1 MTSEERMAAAGRRVR
16 VVVVDDSAPA
26 RAAIGEAVAEAD
38 GFELVASLAS
48 GEEAL
53 EALPHLAPE
62 LVLLDIRMEGID
74 GVETCR
80 RIVESELDV
89 VVVLVSA
96 HRRPELPAGV
106 DTCGAAAVLD
116 KAEVSPGRLGML
128 WQSVRQPAHAA

>member
-1 MTSEERMAAAGRRVR
+1 MAAAGGHLR
-16 VVVVDDSAPA
+16 VVVVDDSAEA
-26 RAAIGEAVAEAD
+26 RAAIGEAVAEVD
-38 GFELVASLAS
+38 DFELVASLAS

-62 LVLLDIRMEGID
+62 LVLLDIRMRGID

-80 RIVESELDV
+80 RIVERELAG

-96 HRRPELPAGV
+96 LTGPELPPGL

-116 KAEVSPGRLGML
+116 KAEVSPRRLDVVWKSL
-128 WQSVRQPAHAA
+128 RRPAHAA

>member
-1 MTSEERMAAAGRRVR
+1 MAAARAYVR

-26 RAAIGEAVAEAD
+26 RAAIAETVAAVDE
-38 GFELVASLAS
+38 FELVATLAS

-53 EALPHLAPE
+53 EALPYLTPA
-62 LVLLDIRMEGID
+62 LVLLDIRMKGID

-80 RIVESELDV
+80 RVVEREPDA

-96 HRRPELPAGV
+96 FTGLELPAGV

-116 KAEVSPGRLGML
+116 KAEVSPRRLGEV
-128 WQSVRQPAHAA
+128 WRSVQQPAHAA

>member
-1 MTSEERMAAAGRRVR
+1 MAAAGGPVR

-26 RAAIGEAVAEAD
+26 RAAICEAVAEVE

-53 EALPHLAPE
+53 EALPRLAPE
-62 LVLLDIRMEGID
+62 LVLLDIRMQGLD

-80 RIVESELDV
+80 RIVGAELDA

-96 HRRPELPAGV
+96 LRDPEFPPGV
-106 DTCGAAAVLD
+106 ETCGAAAVLD
-116 KAEVSPGRLGML
+116 KAEVSPNRLGVL
-128 WQSVRQPAHAA
+128 WQSVRQPVHAA

>member
-1 MTSEERMAAAGRRVR
+1 MAAARGLVR

-26 RAAIGEAVAEAD
+26 RAAIAEAVAEVD
-38 GFELVASLAS
+38 EFELVASLAS

-53 EALPHLAPE
+53 EALPHLAPA
-62 LVLLDIRMEGID
+62 LVLLDVRMGGID

-80 RIVESELDV
+80 RIVERELDA

-96 HRRPELPAGV
+96 LSGQELPAGV
-106 DTCGAAAVLD
+106 DSCGAAAVLD
-116 KAEVSPGRLGML
+116 KAAVAPRRLGEL